1 MSSVRSL
8 LALSYILLSLNACRS
23 DGVFLKETPM
33 NLSETRKA
41 IVAVIGEPRLIS
53 KDGRELFSEYYNK
66 KEQPIANMDSAKK
79 RFSSHIKILGDR
91 RPYDLEVEVL
101 IEARDSEGQFQ
112 VTDRDD
118 AMAAPLA
125 EKIKKEL
132 YQSLDERNLIDDFR
146 SF

>member
-1 MSSVRSL
+1 MKRLGSL
-8 LALSYILLSLNACRS
+8 LTLSCILALAGCRS
-23 DGVFLKETPM
+23 DGVFVKETPM

-41 IVAVIGEPRLIS
+41 IVAAIGEPRLVS
-53 KDGRELFSEYYNK
+53 KNGRELYSECYNK
-66 KEQPIANMDSAKK
+66 KEQPIERMESAKE
-79 RFSSHIKILGDR
+79 RFSSHISILGDR

-101 IEARDSEGQFQ
+101 VEERDDDGHFQ
-112 VTDRDD
+112 VVDKDD
-118 AMAAPLA
+118 SMAAPLA